1 MSVLSYAGVLSSLV
15 PGDPIVEEQDVV
27 RSHDLVV
34 ELPLVVGLRVGLG
47 CAQDLATRGPL
58 FDGDELVRDLDVL
71 RWVLRRTKRC

>member
-15 PGDPIVEEQDVV
+15 PGDAVVEEQDVV

-47 CAQDLATRGPL
+47 CAQDLATR
-58 FDGDELVRDLDVL
+58 
-71 RWVLRRTKRC
+71 